1 MERWR
6 RSARLPDYLV
16 SSHGNLMCVPFQ
28 SSGRW
33 YGGQVIQGVT
43 TTDQPRKIIVH
54 KGKTHKVHQLI
65 CEAFHGPRPSPKHVV
80 MHLDDNPLNNR
91 ADNLK
96 WATQKE
102 NLNTPKFLAYCK
114 ARTGENSPTFKGRM
128 KRAA

>member
-6 RSARLPDYLV
+6 QSTRLPEYLV
-16 SSHGNLMCVPFQ
+16 SSHGNLMLIPYQ
-28 SSGRW
+28 KDGRW
-33 YGGQVIQGVT
+33 FGGRSISGT
-43 TTDQPRKIIVH
+43 TAPDQPRKLMQY
-54 KGKTHKVHQLI
+54 KGKTYKVHQLV

-102 NLNTPKFLAYCK
+102 NLNTPKFLAYCRS
-114 ARTGENSPTFKGRM
+114 RTGESNPFVKGRM